1 MLANDFGVALNCTLV
16 HPFFR
21 MMSGMSLGRIMSM
34 ASVSLSLAGCGGQ
47 DVSLAVQVDGLVQPV
62 DALLAGIQ
70 RGVAYSGFRHGQHP
84 DRGDGA
90 VLPSEDQILEDLR
103 ILTEQEGFGLIRLYD
118 SQENSEDVL
127 RTIRKHDLPLKVMLG
142 IWLDGELSNHEGCA
156 WVTEPTS
163 PDVLAEHAAENLQEV
178 ERGVRLANEYSD
190 IVAAVN
196 VGNESLVEWNDHLVS
211 LDSMI
216 KHVGFVRERIQQ
228 PITTADNYKVFS
240 RYGAELAEHLDFL
253 AVHTYPA
260 WEQKNIDEAL
270 PYTIENLREIRAAL
284 PEIPIVIAEAGW
296 ASIASEF
303 GERASEAIQKR
314 HYRELM
320 EFGRANNISVFW
332 FEAFDEDWKG
342 NADPLGAEKHWGLY
356 NIDRS
361 PKEAVRRP

>member
-1 MLANDFGVALNCTLV
+1 MGIE
-16 HPFFR
+16 R
-21 MMSGMSLGRIMSM
+21 KIGRIMSIGM
-34 ASVSLSLAGCGGQ
+34 VSLSLASSGVGEET
-47 DVSLAVQVDGLVQPV
+47 SRMQVDDLLQPSES
-62 DALLAGIQ
+62 LLAGIQ
-70 RGVAYSGFRHGQHP
+70 RAVAYSGFRHGQHP
-84 DRGDGA
+84 DRGEGA
-90 VLPSEDQILEDLR
+90 VLPSEDQILEDLK
-103 ILTEQEGFGLIRLYD
+103 ILVEQEGFGMIRLYD

-127 RTIRKHDLPLKVMLG
+127 RTIRKHDLPVKVMLG

-156 WVTEPTS
+156 WVTEPT
-163 PDVLAEHAAENLQEV
+163 PPEELAEKAAKNLREV
-178 ERGVRLANEYSD
+178 ESGVRLANEYAD
-190 IVAAVN
+190 IVVAVN

-216 KHVGFVRERIQQ
+216 AHVKSVRERIQQ

-240 RYGAELAEHLDFL
+240 RYGAELASHLDFL

-260 WEQKNIDEAL
+260 WEQKGIDEAL
-270 PYTIENLREIRAAL
+270 PYTIENLREIRAVL

-303 GERASEAIQKR
+303 GERASESIQAR

-320 EFGRANNISVFW
+320 DFGHANNISVFW

-356 NIDRS
+356 NIDRG